1 MSNGTL
7 YLVGTPI
14 GNLEDISFRAVRI
27 LKEVDLI
34 AAEDTRTSGVLLQR
48 YGISTA
54 LRSYHS
60 HNLQHET
67 PRLIRDLQAGKN
79 IAQISDAGTP
89 GISDPGYHLVQAALQ
104 AGITVVPIPGAV
116 AFIQALIVSGL
127 PTDAFVFEGFLPQK
141 KGRQK
146 RLKEL
151 EPETRTMVFYESVH
165 RLQKTLQEMQQHW
178 GERQCVLG
186 REISKMFEEFIR
198 GSFGEILQ
206 RWESLNIKGEFV
218 LVVAGKKEVKEKV
231 NKYRKDQ

>member
-1 MSNGTL
+1 MSSGTL

-14 GNLEDISFRAVRI
+14 GNLEDITFRAVRI

-34 AAEDTRTSGVLLQR
+34 AAEDTRTSAILLQR
-48 YGISTA
+48 YNIRTP

-60 HNLQHET
+60 HNLDQET
-67 PRLIRDLQAGKN
+67 PRLLRELQAGRQ

-104 AGITVVPIPGAV
+104 AGIPIVPVPGPT

-127 PTDAFVFEGFLPQK
+127 PTNAFVFEGFLPQK

-146 RLKEL
+146 KLSEL
-151 EPETRTMVFYESVH
+151 ESETRTMIFYESVH
-165 RLQKTLQEMQQHW
+165 RIQKTLTGMQQHW

-186 REISKMFEEFIR
+186 REISKLFEEFIR
-198 GSFGEILQ
+198 GSFSEILQ
-206 RWESLNIKGEFV
+206 RWESLTIKGEFV
-218 LVVAGKKEVKEKV
+218 VIVAGKTEVKEKV
-231 NKYRKDQ
+231 NKYRDQE